1 MDQVDREPDGQA
13 NPAQIRRS
21 LARAERGA
29 ALDVTEATALLAA
42 RGRAARP
49 SLRSPRPGS
58 ATPAFAPPAAPAS
71 SPTPPRSSSR

>member
-1 MDQVDREPDGQA
+1 MDQVDREPTGQA

-29 ALDVTEATALLAA
+29 ALDLTEATALLAA
-42 RGRAARP
+42 RGEQP
-49 SLRSPRPGS
+49 TVSVSPRPGS
-58 ATPAFAPPAAPAS
+58 ATSASGPPGVPES